1 MRNIDRSPSLEI
13 NHEEIMRKSILA
25 TVVALIVGVIATL
38 AHKSASRAPEKN
50 SVQAAGPPT
59 NEQSRMDESKIV
71 DLTYSFDEKTVY
83 WPTAKPFQ
91 WEKESW
97 GRSAGGPWYAAA
109 RYAASEHGG
118 THLDAPIHFGEGKLA
133 ADEIPISRLV
143 AKAVVIDISEAAA
156 KDADYRLTV
165 GDIASWE
172 TANGQMPD
180 NSIALVRSGW
190 GKFWPDR
197 KRYLGADAPGDTA
210 NLHFPGISR
219 EAAEFLAKRRNING
233 VGIDTASIDHGQ
245 SKDFIAHQILNGAN
259 IYALENV
266 ANLDLLPAK
275 GATLVALPMKIK
287 GGTGG
292 PVRII
297 ATLP

>member
-1 MRNIDRSPSLEI
+1 MNKL
-13 NHEEIMRKSILA
+13 ILA
-25 TVVALIVGVIATL
+25 IVAALIVGAIALFALNRTS
-38 AHKSASRAPEKN
+38 HAPEKN
-50 SVQAAGPPT
+50 SNQTADGPASI
-59 NEQSRMDESKIV
+59 NEQTRIDKSKIV

-97 GRSAGGPWYAAA
+97 GRSAGGYWYTAA

-118 THLDAPIHFGEGKLA
+118 THLDAPIHFGEGRLA

-143 AKAVVIDISEAAA
+143 GPAIVIDISEAAA
-156 KDADYRLTV
+156 KNADYRLTV
-165 GDIASWE
+165 DDIASWE
-172 TANGQMPD
+172 KANGQIPD

-197 KRYLGADAPGDTA
+197 KRYLGTDAPGDTA

-219 EAAEFLAKRRNING
+219 EAAEFLAKQRRVDG
-233 VGIDTASIDHGQ
+233 VGIDTASIDHGP

-259 IYALENV
+259 IYGLENV
-266 ANLDLLPAK
+266 ARLDRLPAK

-297 ATLP
+297 AITP